1 MNETVPPAPRR
12 PLGRLKRRPDFLRV
26 AAANRKAAMPG
37 VLLQA
42 APQPPGTP
50 EALRL
55 GLTASKKVGNAVTR
69 NRARRRLREAARQVL
84 PAEAKPGHD
93 IVLVARRDTATR
105 PFAKLVADLRRA
117 LARVLGGGEGGGR

>member
-1 MNETVPPAPRR
+1 MNQPVPPASRR

-42 APQPPGTP
+42 APQPPGTAEP
-50 EALRL
+50 LRL
-55 GLTASKKVGNAVTR
+55 GFTASKKVGNAVVR

-84 PAEAKPGHD
+84 PVEARSGLD
-93 IVLVARRDTATR
+93 LVLVARRDTATR
-105 PFAKLVADLRRA
+105 PFAQLLADLSRA
-117 LARVLGGGEGGGR
+117 LARVGGRDQDRNR